1 MEEPEVEMEEEE
13 ERFRESEE
21 EEEIQVT
28 LVGETPSNSPPS
40 MLLSVIYDGKSG
52 KALAKLY
59 DFVNDKI
66 YFWYDNTGHRS
77 YLLTDIPPREIIAK
91 HKEIIGHKG
100 FSHMEVVKKFDP
112 LELKEKTFT
121 KIYAKDPLSIGGRGN
136 SIRERLQR
144 TWEAKIKY
152 HLSYMFD
159 RGLVPGMFYR
169 VENGRLVQVET
180 AIPDEILKQ
189 GQLIYKDDKEFL
201 AAFNEWL
208 PLFQTPV
215 PDLKRV
221 AIDIEVFTPEE
232 NKIPNPK
239 EAPYE
244 IIAIGLAGSD
254 GLRRVLVLRRKD
266 MGLNDGDLNQFMSN
280 DVEVMFFDS
289 ERELLKEFFK
299 EMLMYPIV
307 ITFNGDNFD
316 FTYIYNRALK
326 LGFQKEEIPIV
337 LTMNGEAKY
346 ILGIHIDLYKFFNSR
361 AIETYAFNGK
371 YKGGEK
377 SLDIIASSLLGIS
390 KVAREK
396 PISEMNYVELV
407 NYNFRDALLTLHLTT
422 YNNNLVMKL
431 IVLMARISKTPIDDL
446 VRSQVSA
453 WIRNMLYFEHRRR
466 GWLIPNKEDIQRA
479 KGTTSTKA
487 IIKGKKYLGAIVIDP
502 VPGVFPNVQVL
513 DFASLY
519 PSIIKRWN
527 LSYETVRCPE
537 KEQEVNKPYPDMDHW
552 VCMDRRGM
560 TALLVGLL
568 RDMRVQVYKR
578 LAKTEQN
585 PVLRD
590 YYNVIQA
597 ALKVFINAS
606 YGVFGAEIFP
616 LYCPPLAELV
626 TALGRLSITSTL
638 VRAMELGLSPIYGD
652 TDSLFIFN
660 PDKAKMEELINWVR
674 DNLGIDIELDKTYRI
689 IAMSSRKKNYA
700 GILSDGSLDIK
711 GLLGKKRNTPDF
723 AKMAFNDVLKLFAKI
738 ESINDVQ
745 AVTGM
750 IQEKVK
756 EYYAKLKN
764 KELPLNMLMIK
775 VALSKGIEDYTAN
788 KPQHVKAALQLAPYG
803 YKIGPGDIIFYV
815 KTKTK
820 EGVKPVQLARIDEI
834 DVDKYV
840 EYLESS
846 LEQVLDAL
854 DIPFESIIGSKL
866 F

>member
-1 MEEPEVEMEEEE
+1 MSIEEPEEEE
-13 ERFRESEE
+13 EQQFKEIEE

-28 LVGETPSNSPPS
+28 LVGETPLNSPPAI
-40 MLLSVIYDGKSG
+40 LLSLIYDGKTG

-59 DFVNDKI
+59 DFANDRI

-77 YLLTDIPPREIIAK
+77 YLLTDESPKEIVTR
-91 HKEIIGHKG
+91 HKEIISHKG
-100 FSHMEVVKKFDP
+100 FSHLEVVQKFDP
-112 LELKEKTFT
+112 LDLRYKTFT
-121 KIYAKDPLSIGGRGN
+121 KVYAKDPLSIGGRGN
-136 SIRERLQR
+136 SIREYLSQ

-159 RGLVPGMFYR
+159 RLLIPGMFYR
-169 VENGRLVQVET
+169 IDNGKLVKVET
-180 AIPDEILKQ
+180 TIPEDLLRQ
-189 GQLIYKDDKEFL
+189 GQALYGNDKEFL
-201 AAFNEWL
+201 SAFNEWL
-208 PLFQTPV
+208 PIFQTPV

-254 GLRRVLVLRRKD
+254 GLRRVLVLKRKEIKLED
-266 MGLNDGDLNQFMSN
+266 SDLSKLMSN
-280 DVEVMFFDS
+280 DVELLFFDS
-289 ERELLKEFFK
+289 EKELLKEFFK
-299 EMLMYPIV
+299 EMTMYPIV
-307 ITFNGDNFD
+307 VTFNGDNFD
-316 FTYIYNRALK
+316 FTYIYNRAIK
-326 LGFQKEEIPIV
+326 LGFQRDEIPIA
-337 LTMNGEAKY
+337 LTRNDEAKY

-377 SLDIIASSLLGIS
+377 SLDIIAGSLLGIS

-396 PISEMNYVELV
+396 PISEMNYIELV

-422 YNNNLVMKL
+422 YNNDLVMKL

-453 WIRNMLYFEHRRR
+453 WIRNMLYFEHRKR
-466 GWLIPNKEDIQRA
+466 GWLIPNQSDILKS
-479 KGTTSTKA
+479 KGTTATKA

-537 KEQEVNKPYPDMDHW
+537 KDQEVNRPYPDMDHW
-552 VCMDRRGM
+552 VCMDRKGM

-568 RDMRVQVYKR
+568 RDMRVQVYKK
-578 LAKTEQN
+578 LAKSEPN
-585 PVLRD
+585 PALRD

-626 TALGRLSITSTL
+626 TALGRLSITTTL
-638 VRAMELGLSPIYGD
+638 VRAMELGLYPIYGD

-660 PDKAKMEELINWVR
+660 PDKVKMEELIGWVR
-674 DNLGIDIELDKTYRI
+674 DNLGIDIELDKSYKI
-689 IAMSSRKKNYA
+689 IAMSNRKKNYA

-738 ESINDVQ
+738 ETINDVEK
-745 AVTGM
+745 VTKM
-750 IQEKVK
+750 IQEKVR
-756 EYYAKLKN
+756 EYYVMLKN
-764 KELPLNMLMIK
+764 KEIPLNMLMIK
-775 VALSKGIEDYTAN
+775 VALSKGMAEYKAN
-788 KPQHVKAALQLAPYG
+788 KPQHIKAAAQLVPYG
-803 YKIGPGDIIFYV
+803 YKIGPGDIIFFV

-820 EGVKPVQLARIDEI
+820 EGVKPVQLARIDEV
-834 DVDKYV
+834 DVDKYI

-854 DIPFESIIGSKL
+854 DIPFESIIGSRL